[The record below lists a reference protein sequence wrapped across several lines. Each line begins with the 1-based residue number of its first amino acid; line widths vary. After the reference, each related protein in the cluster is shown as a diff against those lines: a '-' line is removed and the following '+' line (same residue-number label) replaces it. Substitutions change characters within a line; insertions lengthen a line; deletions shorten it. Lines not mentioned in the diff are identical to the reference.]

1 MIMREKKFKVSISEG
16 ILKPEF
22 IYTKNGVTTFECREL
37 ISEATTGA
45 KDVVVFRAVFGPRE
59 EHSKHVHMKCDE
71 IVYCVAGR
79 GAEGIE
85 ISKGVWKEY
94 EYVPGV
100 IMHLPKGTAH
110 YTRNPDYFENL
121 ELIGIFIG
129 VPNMD
134 KKTTGYR
141 SKGKVLKAEK
151 VIS

>member
-1 MIMREKKFKVSISEG
+1 MAGKNFKVSISEG
-16 ILKPEF
+16 IVKPEF
-22 IYTKNGVTTFECREL
+22 VYTKKGVTTFECREL

-59 EHSKHVHMKCDE
+59 EHAKHVHLNCDE
-71 IVYCVAGR
+71 IVYCVSGR

-85 ISKGVWKEY
+85 VRKGEWQEY
-94 EYVPGV
+94 EYLPGV

-110 YTRNPDYFENL
+110 YTRNPDYFQPL
-121 ELIGIFIG
+121 ELIGIFLG

-141 SKGKVLKAEK
+141 SRGKILKHEK
-151 VIS
+151 TIV

>member
-1 MIMREKKFKVSISEG
+1 M
-16 ILKPEF
+16 
-22 IYTKNGVTTFECREL
+22 N
-37 ISEATTGA
+37 
-45 KDVVVFRAVFGPRE
+45 
-59 EHSKHVHMKCDE
+59 CDE

-85 ISKGVWKEY
+85 VSKGVWKEF

-141 SKGKVLKAEK
+141 SKGKVLKSEK
-151 VIS
+151 TIV

>member
-1 MIMREKKFKVSISEG
+1 MPVKKFKSSISEG

-22 IYTKNGVTTFECREL
+22 IYVKDGVTTFECREL
-37 ISEATTGA
+37 ISEAATGA
-45 KDVVVFRAVFGPRE
+45 KNVCIFRAVFGPRE
-59 EHSKHVHMKCDE
+59 EHSKHLHMNCDE
-71 IVYCVAGR
+71 IVYCVKGR

-85 ISKGVWKEY
+85 VSKGVWKEY

-121 ELIGIFIG
+121 ELIGIFLD

-134 KKTTGYR
+134 KKTTGYK
-141 SKGKVLKAEK
+141 SKGKVLKSEK

>member
-1 MIMREKKFKVSISEG
+1 MPKKVFKVSISEG
-16 ILKPEF
+16 IVKPEF
-22 IYTKNGVTTFECREL
+22 VYTKDGVTTFECREL

-45 KDVVVFRAVFGPRE
+45 TNVVVFRAIFGPRE
-59 EHSKHVHMKCDE
+59 VHSKHAHMNYAE
-71 IVYCVAGR
+71 IVYCVSGR

-85 ISKGVWKEY
+85 VSKGEWKEF

-100 IMHLPKGTAH
+100 IMHLPKGTGH

-121 ELIGIFIG
+121 ELIGIFVG

-141 SKGKVLKAEK
+141 SKGKVLEREK
-151 VIS
+151 VIV

>member
-1 MIMREKKFKVSISEG
+1 MAEKTFKVSVSEG
-16 ILKPEF
+16 IVKPEF
-22 IYTKNGVTTFECREL
+22 VYTKGGVTTFECREL

-59 EHSKHVHMKCDE
+59 EHAKHSHMKCDE

-85 ISKGVWKEY
+85 VSPGQWKEF

-100 IMHLPKGTAH
+100 IMHLPKGTGH

-121 ELIGIFIG
+121 ELIGIFVG

-134 KKTTGYR
+134 KKTTGYT
-141 SKGKVLKAEK
+141 SKGKVLSREK
-151 VIS
+151 TIA